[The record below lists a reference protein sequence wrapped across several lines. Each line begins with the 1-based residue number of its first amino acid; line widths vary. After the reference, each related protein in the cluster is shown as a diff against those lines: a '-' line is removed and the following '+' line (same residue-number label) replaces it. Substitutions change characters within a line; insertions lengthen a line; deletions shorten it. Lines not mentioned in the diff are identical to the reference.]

1 MSRKRNQKVKR
12 NKRSTTDLSFK
23 IEKFFNANP
32 NKEVSFS
39 RICSI
44 LSCKDKS
51 SRRLVYEV
59 LINLTKSKVLV
70 EKSYHNFSLK
80 TVSLNSEGKIFI
92 ANSGAG
98 FVSSSKLNTDV
109 FIAPNKTLNCMD
121 GDLVEFKIIKKGYKR
136 DEGIITRV
144 LKSERTHFVGI
155 LTFENNK
162 PIIDTNNPKH
172 GNKIH
177 LDNEK
182 LKGAK
187 KGDRVLVLLLEKK
200 SSPLNHGIIE
210 EVLSRENS
218 HDLEMISILCY
229 NGIPFKFNDS
239 LINNAEKITSNISEE
254 EISKR
259 RDLRGIT
266 TFTIDPDDA
275 KDFDDA
281 ISFEKLD
288 GQHFR
293 IGVHIADVA
302 HYVQLNSEI
311 DEEARKRGNSVY
323 LVDRVIPMLPEH
335 LSNVICS
342 LRPHEEKLCFSAIF
356 DVDSEGK
363 INEEW
368 FGKTVI
374 LSDHRFTYEK
384 AQETIEKKAGIYSFE
399 LGILDSIA
407 NSMRSKRLKN
417 GALNIES
424 EEVRFEVN
432 EKGDPVEVNLKKSL
446 NAHKLIEEFMLL
458 ANKRVAN
465 FLRPIENSMTQS
477 IYRVHEPPDE
487 QKIEQLKVYLD
498 KFGIEL
504 KYNNSKELPLKLNQ
518 ILYDLKEKNE
528 FNFIQSLII
537 RSMSK
542 ASYSNDNSGH
552 YGLGFA
558 DYTHFTSPIRRY
570 ADLIVHRLLFDKL
583 SKKKQKGNLDLHE
596 ISKHISYTERKAI
609 SAERESTKFFQT
621 IFLLDSIGQVYNG
634 TITGVADH
642 GMYVR
647 MDNNYC
653 EGMVSLSEIPGDRY
667 VFDQDKFCIVGVN
680 TKKEFSFGQSV
691 RVKID
696 DVNPKKRHIDLELVD
711 YGTT

>member
-1 MSRKRNQKVKR
+1 MSQKRN
-12 NKRSTTDLSFK
+12 NKKQRKKKPTTDLSFK
-23 IEKFFNANP
+23 IEKFFNAHP
-32 NKEVSFS
+32 DKIISFS
-39 RICSI
+39 RVCNI

-51 SRRLVYEV
+51 SRRLVFET
-59 LINLTKSKVLV
+59 LTKLTQNNTLS
-70 EKSYHNFSLK
+70 EKTYNNFSLK
-80 TVSLNSEGKIFI
+80 SPSLRSEGKIFI

-98 FVSSSKLNTDV
+98 FVSSDKLKTDV
-109 FIAPNKTLNCMD
+109 FIAPNKTLNSMD
-121 GDLVEFKIIKKGYKR
+121 GDLVEFKIIKKGHRR
-136 DEGIITRV
+136 DEGVITRV
-144 LKSERTHFVGI
+144 LKSERTHIVGV
-155 LTFENNK
+155 LSFENNK

-172 GNKIH
+172 GNKIY

-187 KGDRVLVLLLEKK
+187 KGDRVLILLLDKK
-200 SSPLNHGIIE
+200 SSPLNYGVVE

-229 NGIPFKFNDS
+229 NGIPFKFKDS
-239 LINNAEKITSNISEE
+239 LINNAEKITSNISDE
-254 EISKR
+254 EITKR
-259 RDLRGIT
+259 RDMRGIT
-266 TFTIDPDDA
+266 TFTIDPDGA

-281 ISFEKLD
+281 SSFEKLD
-288 GQHFR
+288 NDLYR

-302 HYVQLNSEI
+302 HYVPPKSEI

-342 LRPHEEKLCFSAIF
+342 LRPNEEKLCFSAIF
-356 DVDSEGK
+356 DISSEGK
-363 INEEW
+363 INKEW

-384 AQETIEKKAGIYSFE
+384 AQETIEKKEGVYSFE
-399 LGILDSIA
+399 LEVLDSIA

-424 EEVRFEVN
+424 EEVRFEIN
-432 EKGDPVEVNLKKSL
+432 EKGDPIKVNLKKSL

-465 FLRPIENSMTQS
+465 FLKPVENSMAQS
-477 IYRVHEPPDE
+477 IYRVHESPDE

-504 KYNNSKELPLKLNQ
+504 KYNNTKQLPLKLNQ
-518 ILYDLKEKNE
+518 ILNDLKGKNE
-528 FNFIQSLII
+528 FNFIQSLVI

-542 ASYSNDNSGH
+542 ASYSNDNRGH
-552 YGLGFA
+552 YGLGFL

-583 SKKKQKGNLDLHE
+583 SKIKQKGNLDLSE
-596 ISKHISYTERKAI
+596 ISKHISSTERKAI
-609 SAERESTKFFQT
+609 NAERESTKFFQT
-621 IFLLDSIGQVYNG
+621 IFLLDSIGQTFNG

-642 GMYVR
+642 GIYVR
-647 MDNNYC
+647 MDDNYC

-667 VFDQDKFCIVGVN
+667 IFDHDRFCVVGVN
-680 TKKEFSFGQSV
+680 TKNEFSFGQSV

-696 DVNPKKRHIDLELVD
+696 DVNPKKRHIDLELID
-711 YGTT
+711 